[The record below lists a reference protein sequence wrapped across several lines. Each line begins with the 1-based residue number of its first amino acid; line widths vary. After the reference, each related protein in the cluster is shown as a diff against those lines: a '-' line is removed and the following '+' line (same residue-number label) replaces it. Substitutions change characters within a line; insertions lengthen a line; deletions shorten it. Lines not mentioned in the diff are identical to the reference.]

1 MNLLTTALPE
11 TITVDGREYAIH
23 TDFRDWIR
31 FCEMFLD
38 EELTKEEKAYISMM
52 LFKEQPTDI
61 VKSVKALTNFYLMA
75 DSEEEQEE
83 PAEEVEEEQT
93 EETEVTP
100 KPVYDWT
107 VDSAYIVGAFQK
119 EYGIDLINIEYMHW
133 WRFKALFTSIIEFD
147 LEERIGYRALDT
159 SKIKDKDERKRLDRI
174 KKSLMLK
181 TSVSD
186 EEIGGVFG
194 G

>member
-1 MNLLTTALPE
+1 MNLLTTTLPD
-11 TITVDGREYAIH
+11 TITVEGREYVIH

-31 FCEMFLD
+31 FCEMLLD
-38 EELTKEEKAYISMM
+38 EELKEEEKVYIALMM
-52 LFKEQPTDI
+52 YKEEQPSNIQLALKGLTD
-61 VKSVKALTNFYLMA
+61 FYLMA
-75 DSEEEQEE
+75 EEVANDTEEQLEE
-83 PAEEVEEEQT
+83 HT
-93 EETEVTP
+93 EEIEVTP
-100 KPVYDWT
+100 KPIYDWT
-107 VDSAYIVGAFQK
+107 VDSAYIIGAFQK
-119 EYGIDLINIEYMHW
+119 TYGIDLMNIEYMHW

-181 TSVSD
+181 TSVTD

>member
-1 MNLLTTALPE
+1 MNLLTTTLPD

-31 FCEMFLD
+31 FCEMLLD
-38 EELTKEEKAYISMM
+38 EELKEEEKVYIALMM
-52 LFKEQPTDI
+52 YKEEQPSNIQLALKGLTD
-61 VKSVKALTNFYLMA
+61 FYLMA
-75 DSEEEQEE
+75 EEVVNDAEEQLEE
-83 PAEEVEEEQT
+83 HT
-93 EETEVTP
+93 EEYEVTP
-100 KPVYDWT
+100 KPIYDWT
-107 VDSAYIVGAFQK
+107 VDSAYIIGAFQK
-119 EYGIDLINIEYMHW
+119 TYGIDLMNIEYMHW
-133 WRFKALFTSIIEFD
+133 RRFKALFTSIIEFD

-181 TSVSD
+181 TSVTD

>member
-1 MNLLTTALPE
+1 MNLLTAALPD

-31 FCEMFLD
+31 FCEMLLD
-38 EELTKEEKAYISMM
+38 EELKEEEKVYIALMM
-52 LFKEQPTDI
+52 YTEEQPDNIQLALKGLTD
-61 VKSVKALTNFYLMA
+61 FYLMA
-75 DSEEEQEE
+75 EEVVDPKEVTES
-83 PAEEVEEEQT
+83 EEVEHENQ
-93 EETEVTP
+93 
-100 KPVYDWT
+100 KPIYDWT
-107 VDSAYIVGAFQK
+107 VDSAYIIGAFQK
-119 EYGIDLINIEYMHW
+119 TYGIDLTNIKYMHW

-174 KKSLMLK
+174 KKSLTLK
-181 TSVSD
+181 TSVTD

>member
-1 MNLLTTALPE
+1 MNLLTTTLPD

-31 FCEMFLD
+31 FCEMLLD
-38 EELTKEEKAYISMM
+38 DELKEEEKVYIALMM
-52 LFKEQPTDI
+52 YKEEQPSDIQLALKGLTD
-61 VKSVKALTNFYLMA
+61 FYLMA
-75 DSEEEQEE
+75 EEVVNDAEEQSEEHKEE
-83 PAEEVEEEQT
+83 Y
-93 EETEVTP
+93 EVTP
-100 KPVYDWT
+100 KPIYDWT
-107 VDSAYIVGAFQK
+107 VDSAYIIGAFQK
-119 EYGIDLINIEYMHW
+119 TYGIDLMNIEYMHW

-181 TSVSD
+181 TSVTD

>member
-1 MNLLTTALPE
+1 MNLLTTTLPD

-31 FCEMFLD
+31 FCEMLLD
-38 EELTKEEKAYISMM
+38 EDLKEEEKVYIALMM
-52 LFKEQPTDI
+52 YTEEQPDNIQLALKGLTD
-61 VKSVKALTNFYLMA
+61 FYLMA
-75 DSEEEQEE
+75 EEVVE
-83 PAEEVEEEQT
+83 PKEVTESEEVEHEN
-93 EETEVTP
+93 P

-107 VDSAYIVGAFQK
+107 VDSAYIIGAFQK
-119 EYGIDLINIEYMHW
+119 TYGIDLTNIKYMHW

-181 TSVSD
+181 TNVSD

>member
-1 MNLLTTALPE
+1 MNLLTTTLPD

-31 FCEMFLD
+31 FCEMLLD
-38 EELTKEEKAYISMM
+38 EELKEEEKVYIALMM
-52 LFKEQPTDI
+52 YREEQPSNIQLALKGLTD
-61 VKSVKALTNFYLMA
+61 FYLMA
-75 DSEEEQEE
+75 EEGVE
-83 PAEEVEEEQT
+83 PKEVTESEEVEHEN
-93 EETEVTP
+93 P
-100 KPVYDWT
+100 KPIYDWT
-107 VDSAYIVGAFQK
+107 VDSAYIIGAFQK
-119 EYGIDLINIEYMHW
+119 TYGIDLANIEYMHW

-174 KKSLMLK
+174 KKSLILK

>member
-1 MNLLTTALPE
+1 MNLLTTTLPD

-31 FCEMFLD
+31 FCEMLLD
-38 EELTKEEKAYISMM
+38 EELKEEEKVYIALMM
-52 LFKEQPTDI
+52 YTEEQPDNIQLALKGLTD
-61 VKSVKALTNFYLMA
+61 FYLMA
-75 DSEEEQEE
+75 EEVVNGQEEQLEE
-83 PAEEVEEEQT
+83 HT

-119 EYGIDLINIEYMHW
+119 EYGIDLTNIKYMHW

-147 LEERIGYRALDT
+147 LGERIGYRALDT
-159 SKIKDKDERKRLDRI
+159 SKIKDKAERNRLKSIQGSLALKR
-174 KKSLMLK
+174 
-181 TSVSD
+181 SVSD
-186 EEIGGVFG
+186 EEIGGAFSG
-194 G
+194 

>member
-1 MNLLTTALPE
+1 MNLLTTALPD

-31 FCEMFLD
+31 FCEMLLD
-38 EELTKEEKAYISMM
+38 EELKEEEKVYIALMM
-52 LFKEQPTDI
+52 YTEEQPDNIQLALKGLTD
-61 VKSVKALTNFYLMA
+61 FYLMA
-75 DSEEEQEE
+75 EEVVE
-83 PAEEVEEEQT
+83 PKEVTESEEVEQEN
-93 EETEVTP
+93 P
-100 KPVYDWT
+100 KPIYDWSI
-107 VDSAYIVGAFQK
+107 DSAYIVGAFQK
-119 EYGIDLINIEYMHW
+119 EYGIDLMNIEHMHW

-181 TSVSD
+181 TSVTD

>member
-1 MNLLTTALPE
+1 MNLLTTTLPD
-11 TITVDGREYAIH
+11 TIIVDGREYAIY

-31 FCEMFLD
+31 FCEMLLD
-38 EELTKEEKAYISMM
+38 EELKEEEKIYIALMM
-52 LFKEQPTDI
+52 YKEEQPSNVQLALKGLTD
-61 VKSVKALTNFYLMA
+61 FYLMA
-75 DSEEEQEE
+75 EEVVNDTEEQLEE
-83 PAEEVEEEQT
+83 HT
-93 EETEVTP
+93 EEYEVTP
-100 KPVYDWT
+100 KPIYDWT
-107 VDSAYIVGAFQK
+107 VDSAYIIGAFQK
-119 EYGIDLINIEYMHW
+119 TYGIDLMNIEYMHW

-181 TSVSD
+181 TSVTD

>member
-1 MNLLTTALPE
+1 MNLLTAALPD

-31 FCEMFLD
+31 FCEMLLD
-38 EELTKEEKAYISMM
+38 EELKEEEKVYIALMM
-52 LFKEQPTDI
+52 YTEEQPDNIQLALKGLTD
-61 VKSVKALTNFYLMA
+61 FYLMS
-75 DSEEEQEE
+75 DEVTNDTEEVVET
-83 PAEEVEEEQT
+83 EEVEQANQ
-93 EETEVTP
+93 
-100 KPVYDWT
+100 KPIYDWSI
-107 VDSAYIVGAFQK
+107 DSAYIIGAFQK
-119 EYGIDLINIEYMHW
+119 TYGIDLTNIEYMHW
-133 WRFKALFTSIIEFD
+133 WKFKALFTSIIEFD

-174 KKSLMLK
+174 KKSLTLK
-181 TSVSD
+181 TSVTD

>member
-1 MNLLTTALPE
+1 MNLLTTTLPD

-31 FCEMFLD
+31 FCEMLL
-38 EELTKEEKAYISMM
+38 ETELKEEEKVYIALMM
-52 LFKEQPTDI
+52 YKEEQPSNVQLALKGLTD
-61 VKSVKALTNFYLMA
+61 FYLMA
-75 DSEEEQEE
+75 EEVVNDAEEQLEE
-83 PAEEVEEEQT
+83 HT
-93 EETEVTP
+93 EEYEVTP
-100 KPVYDWT
+100 KPIYDWT
-107 VDSAYIVGAFQK
+107 VDSAYIIGAFQK
-119 EYGIDLINIEYMHW
+119 TYGIDLMNIEYMHW

-181 TSVSD
+181 TSVTD

>member
-1 MNLLTTALPE
+1 MNLLTTTLPD

-31 FCEMFLD
+31 FCEMLLD
-38 EELTKEEKAYISMM
+38 EELKEEEKVYIALMM
-52 LFKEQPTDI
+52 YKEEQPSNIQLALKGLTD
-61 VKSVKALTNFYLMA
+61 FYLMA
-75 DSEEEQEE
+75 
-83 PAEEVEEEQT
+83 EEVANDTEEQT
-93 EETEVTP
+93 EEHTEEYEVTP
-100 KPVYDWT
+100 KPIYDWT
-107 VDSAYIVGAFQK
+107 VDSAYIIGAFQK
-119 EYGIDLINIEYMHW
+119 TYGIDLMNIEYMHW

-181 TSVSD
+181 TSVTD

>member
-1 MNLLTTALPE
+1 MNLLTTTLPD

-31 FCEMFLD
+31 FCEMLLD
-38 EELTKEEKAYISMM
+38 EELKEEEKVYIALMM
-52 LFKEQPTDI
+52 YKEEQPSNIQLALKGLTD
-61 VKSVKALTNFYLMA
+61 FYLMA
-75 DSEEEQEE
+75 EEVVNDTEEQIEE
-83 PAEEVEEEQT
+83 HT
-93 EETEVTP
+93 EEIEVTP
-100 KPVYDWT
+100 KPIYDWT
-107 VDSAYIVGAFQK
+107 VDSAYIIGAFQK
-119 EYGIDLINIEYMHW
+119 TYGIDLMNIEYMHW

-159 SKIKDKDERKRLDRI
+159 SKIKDKDERNRLDRI

-181 TSVSD
+181 TSVTD

>member
-1 MNLLTTALPE
+1 MNLLTTTLPD
-11 TITVDGREYAIH
+11 TIIVDGREYAIY

-31 FCEMFLD
+31 FCEMLLD
-38 EELTKEEKAYISMM
+38 TELKEEEKVYIALTMY
-52 LFKEQPTDI
+52 KEEQPSNVQLALKGLTD
-61 VKSVKALTNFYLMA
+61 FYLMA
-75 DSEEEQEE
+75 EEVVNDTEEQLEE
-83 PAEEVEEEQT
+83 HT
-93 EETEVTP
+93 EEYEVTP
-100 KPVYDWT
+100 KPIYDWT
-107 VDSAYIVGAFQK
+107 VDSAYIIGAFQK
-119 EYGIDLINIEYMHW
+119 TYGIDLMNIEYMHW

-181 TSVSD
+181 TSVTD

>member
-1 MNLLTTALPE
+1 MNLLTTTLPD
-11 TITVDGREYAIH
+11 TITVDGREYVIY
-23 TDFRDWIR
+23 TDFRDWIQ
-31 FCEMFLD
+31 FCEMLLD
-38 EELTKEEKAYISMM
+38 TELKEEEKVYIALMM
-52 LFKEQPTDI
+52 YKEEQPSNVQLALKGLTD
-61 VKSVKALTNFYLMA
+61 FYLMA
-75 DSEEEQEE
+75 
-83 PAEEVEEEQT
+83 EEVANDTEEQT
-93 EETEVTP
+93 EEHTEEIEVTP
-100 KPVYDWT
+100 KPIYDWT
-107 VDSAYIVGAFQK
+107 VDSAYIIGAFQK
-119 EYGIDLINIEYMHW
+119 TYGIDLMNIEYMHW

-181 TSVSD
+181 TSVTD

>member
-1 MNLLTTALPE
+1 MNLLTTTLPD

-31 FCEMFLD
+31 FCEMLLD
-38 EELTKEEKAYISMM
+38 EDLKEEEKVYIALMM
-52 LFKEQPTDI
+52 YKEEQPSNIQLALKGLTD
-61 VKSVKALTNFYLMA
+61 FYLMSDEVA
-75 DSEEEQEE
+75 NDTEEQLEE
-83 PAEEVEEEQT
+83 HT

-107 VDSAYIVGAFQK
+107 VDSAYIIGAFQK
-119 EYGIDLINIEYMHW
+119 TYGIDLTNIKYMHW

-174 KKSLMLK
+174 KKSLILK
-181 TSVSD
+181 TNVSD

>member
-1 MNLLTTALPE
+1 MNLLTAPLPD
-11 TITVDGREYAIH
+11 TIIVDGRDYAIY

-31 FCEMFLD
+31 FCEMLLD
-38 EELTKEEKAYISMM
+38 TELKEEEKVYIALTMY
-52 LFKEQPTDI
+52 KEEQPSNIQLALKGLTD
-61 VKSVKALTNFYLMA
+61 FYLMA
-75 DSEEEQEE
+75 EEVVNDTEEQLEE
-83 PAEEVEEEQT
+83 HT
-93 EETEVTP
+93 EEYEVTP
-100 KPVYDWT
+100 KPIYDWT
-107 VDSAYIVGAFQK
+107 VDSAYIIGAFQK
-119 EYGIDLINIEYMHW
+119 TYGIDLMDIEYMHW
-133 WRFKALFTSIIEFD
+133 WKFKALFTSIIEFD

-181 TSVSD
+181 TSVTD

>member
-1 MNLLTTALPE
+1 MNLLTTALPD

-31 FCEMFLD
+31 FCEMLLD
-38 EELTKEEKAYISMM
+38 EELKEEEKVYIALMM
-52 LFKEQPTDI
+52 YKEEQPSNIQLALKGLTD
-61 VKSVKALTNFYLMA
+61 FYLMTEEVVN
-75 DSEEEQEE
+75 DTEEQSEEH
-83 PAEEVEEEQT
+83 AEEI
-93 EETEVTP
+93 EVAP
-100 KPVYDWT
+100 KPIYDWT
-107 VDSAYIVGAFQK
+107 VDSAYIIGAFQK
-119 EYGIDLINIEYMHW
+119 TYGIDLMNIEYMHW

-174 KKSLMLK
+174 KKSLILK
-181 TSVSD
+181 TSVTD

-194 G
+194 D

>member
-1 MNLLTTALPE
+1 MNLLTTTLPD
-11 TITVDGREYAIH
+11 TIIVDGREYAIY

-31 FCEMFLD
+31 FCEMMLD
-38 EELTKEEKAYISMM
+38 EELTKVEKAYISMM

-61 VKSVKALTNFYLMA
+61 AKAVKALTNFYLMA
-75 DSEEEQEE
+75 NFEEEQEE
-83 PAEEVEEEQT
+83 LVEEVEEEHA
-93 EETEVTP
+93 EEIEVTP
-100 KPVYDWT
+100 KPIYDWT
-107 VDSAYIVGAFQK
+107 VDSAYIIGAFQK
-119 EYGIDLINIEYMHW
+119 TYGIDLMNIEYMHW

-181 TSVSD
+181 TSVTD

>member
-1 MNLLTTALPE
+1 MNLLTTTLPD

-31 FCEMFLD
+31 FCEMLLD
-38 EELTKEEKAYISMM
+38 EDLEEEEKVYIALMM
-52 LFKEQPTDI
+52 YTEEQPDNIQLALKGLTD
-61 VKSVKALTNFYLMA
+61 FYLMA
-75 DSEEEQEE
+75 EEVVELKEVTE
-83 PAEEVEEEQT
+83 SEEVEHEN
-93 EETEVTP
+93 P
-100 KPVYDWT
+100 KPIYDWSI
-107 VDSAYIVGAFQK
+107 DSAYIIGSFQK

-181 TSVSD
+181 TSVTD

>member
-1 MNLLTTALPE
+1 MNLLTTALPD

-31 FCEMFLD
+31 FCEMLLD
-38 EELTKEEKAYISMM
+38 EELKEEEKVYIALMM
-52 LFKEQPTDI
+52 YTEEQPDNIQLALKGLTD
-61 VKSVKALTNFYLMA
+61 FYLMA
-75 DSEEEQEE
+75 EEVVE
-83 PAEEVEEEQT
+83 PKEVTESEEVEHEN
-93 EETEVTP
+93 P
-100 KPVYDWT
+100 KPIYDWSI
-107 VDSAYIVGAFQK
+107 DSAYIVGAFQK
-119 EYGIDLINIEYMHW
+119 EYGIDLTNIKYMHW

-147 LEERIGYRALDT
+147 LGERIGYRALDT

-181 TSVSD
+181 TNVSD

>member
-1 MNLLTTALPE
+1 MNLLTTALPD

-31 FCEMFLD
+31 FCEMLLD
-38 EELTKEEKAYISMM
+38 EDLKEEEKVYIALMM
-52 LFKEQPTDI
+52 YTEEQPDNIQLALKGLTD
-61 VKSVKALTNFYLMA
+61 FYLMA
-75 DSEEEQEE
+75 EEVVSDQEEQLEE
-83 PAEEVEEEQT
+83 HT

-107 VDSAYIVGAFQK
+107 VDSAYIIGSFQK
-119 EYGIDLINIEYMHW
+119 EYGIDLTNIKYMHW

-181 TSVSD
+181 TNVSD

>member
-1 MNLLTTALPE
+1 MNLLTTTLPD

-31 FCEMFLD
+31 FCEMLLD
-38 EELTKEEKAYISMM
+38 EDLTKVEKAYISMM
-52 LFKEQPTDI
+52 LFKEQPED
-61 VKSVKALTNFYLMA
+61 VAKSVKALTNFYLMA
-75 DSEEEQEE
+75 EPEEDQEE
-83 PAEEVEEEQT
+83 LTEEVEEHT

-107 VDSAYIVGAFQK
+107 VDSAYIIGAFQK
-119 EYGIDLINIEYMHW
+119 TYGIDLTNIKYMHW

-181 TSVSD
+181 TNVSD

>member
-1 MNLLTTALPE
+1 MNLLTTALPD
-11 TITVDGREYAIH
+11 TITVDGREYTIH

-31 FCEMFLD
+31 FCEMLLD
-38 EELTKEEKAYISMM
+38 EDLKEEEKVYIALMM
-52 LFKEQPTDI
+52 YTEEQPDNIQLALKGLTD
-61 VKSVKALTNFYLMA
+61 FYLMA
-75 DSEEEQEE
+75 EEVVDDQEEQVEE
-83 PAEEVEEEQT
+83 HAEEH
-93 EETEVTP
+93 EVTP

-107 VDSAYIVGAFQK
+107 VDSAYIIGAFQK
-119 EYGIDLINIEYMHW
+119 TYGIDLTNIKYMHW

-174 KKSLMLK
+174 KKTLMLK

>member
-1 MNLLTTALPE
+1 MNLLTTTLPD

-31 FCEMFLD
+31 FCEMLLD
-38 EELTKEEKAYISMM
+38 EELKEEEKVYIALMM
-52 LFKEQPTDI
+52 YKEEQPSNVQLALKGLTD
-61 VKSVKALTNFYLMA
+61 FYLMA
-75 DSEEEQEE
+75 
-83 PAEEVEEEQT
+83 EEVANDTEEQT
-93 EETEVTP
+93 EEHTEEYEVTP
-100 KPVYDWT
+100 KPIYDWT
-107 VDSAYIVGAFQK
+107 VDSAYIIGAFQK
-119 EYGIDLINIEYMHW
+119 TYGIDLMNIEYMHW

-181 TSVSD
+181 TSVTD

>member
-1 MNLLTTALPE
+1 MNLLTATLPD

-31 FCEMFLD
+31 FCEMLLD
-38 EELTKEEKAYISMM
+38 DELKEEEKVYIALM
-52 LFKEQPTDI
+52 LYKEEQPSDIQLALKGLTD
-61 VKSVKALTNFYLMA
+61 FYLMA
-75 DSEEEQEE
+75 
-83 PAEEVEEEQT
+83 EEVLNDTEEQT
-93 EETEVTP
+93 EERTEEYEVTP
-100 KPVYDWT
+100 KPIYDWT
-107 VDSAYIVGAFQK
+107 ADSAYIIGAFQK
-119 EYGIDLINIEYMHW
+119 TYGIDLTNIEYMHW

-159 SKIKDKDERKRLDRI
+159 SKIKDKEERKRLDRI

-181 TSVSD
+181 TSVTD

>member
-1 MNLLTTALPE
+1 MNLLTTTLPD
-11 TITVDGREYAIH
+11 TIIVDGREYTIY

-31 FCEMFLD
+31 FCEMLLD
-38 EELTKEEKAYISMM
+38 EELKEEEKICIALMM
-52 LFKEQPTDI
+52 YKEGQPSNIQLALKGLTD
-61 VKSVKALTNFYLMA
+61 FYLMS
-75 DSEEEQEE
+75 D
-83 PAEEVEEEQT
+83 EVVTDT
-93 EETEVTP
+93 EEHTEEIEVAP
-100 KPVYDWT
+100 KPIYDWT
-107 VDSAYIVGAFQK
+107 VDSAYIIGAFQK
-119 EYGIDLINIEYMHW
+119 TYGIDLINIEYMHW

-181 TSVSD
+181 TSVTD

>member
-1 MNLLTTALPE
+1 MNLLTTTLPD
-11 TITVDGREYAIH
+11 TIIVDGREYAIY

-31 FCEMFLD
+31 FCEMLLD
-38 EELTKEEKAYISMM
+38 TELKEEEKVYIALTMY
-52 LFKEQPTDI
+52 KEEQPSNIQLALKGLTD
-61 VKSVKALTNFYLMA
+61 FYLMA
-75 DSEEEQEE
+75 EEVVNDTEEQLEE
-83 PAEEVEEEQT
+83 HT
-93 EETEVTP
+93 EEYEVTP
-100 KPVYDWT
+100 KPIYDWT
-107 VDSAYIVGAFQK
+107 VDSAYIIGAFQK
-119 EYGIDLINIEYMHW
+119 TYGIDLMNIEYMHW

-181 TSVSD
+181 TSVTD

>member
-1 MNLLTTALPE
+1 MNLLTTSLPD

-31 FCEMFLD
+31 FCEMLLD
-38 EELTKEEKAYISMM
+38 EELTKVEKAYISMM
-52 LFKEQPTDI
+52 LFKKQPED
-61 VKSVKALTNFYLMA
+61 VAKSVKALTNFYLM
-75 DSEEEQEE
+75 EEHEEDQEE
-83 PAEEVEEEQT
+83 LTEEVEEHT

-107 VDSAYIVGAFQK
+107 VDSAYIIGAFQK
-119 EYGIDLINIEYMHW
+119 TYGIDLTNIKYMHW
-133 WRFKALFTSIIEFD
+133 WKFKALFTSIIEFD

-181 TSVSD
+181 TNVSD

>member
-1 MNLLTTALPE
+1 MNLLTTTLPE
-11 TITVDGREYAIH
+11 TIAVDGREYAIH

-31 FCEMFLD
+31 FCEMLLD
-38 EELTKEEKAYISMM
+38 EELKEEEKIYIALMM
-52 LFKEQPTDI
+52 YKEEQPSNIQLALKGLTD
-61 VKSVKALTNFYLMA
+61 FYLMSDEVA
-75 DSEEEQEE
+75 TEEQLEE
-83 PAEEVEEEQT
+83 HT
-93 EETEVTP
+93 EEYEVAP
-100 KPVYDWT
+100 KPIYDWT
-107 VDSAYIVGAFQK
+107 VDSAYIIGAFQK
-119 EYGIDLINIEYMHW
+119 TYGIDLMNIEYMHW

-174 KKSLMLK
+174 KKSLILK

>member
-1 MNLLTTALPE
+1 MNLLTTTLPD
-11 TITVDGREYAIH
+11 TVTVDGREYTIH

-31 FCEMFLD
+31 FCEMLLD
-38 EELTKEEKAYISMM
+38 EELKEEEKIYIALMM
-52 LFKEQPTDI
+52 YKEEQPSNVQLALKGLTD
-61 VKSVKALTNFYLMA
+61 FYLMS
-75 DSEEEQEE
+75 D
-83 PAEEVEEEQT
+83 EVVTEEQT
-93 EETEVTP
+93 EEHTEEIEVAP
-100 KPVYDWT
+100 KPIYDWT
-107 VDSAYIVGAFQK
+107 VDSAYIIGAFQK
-119 EYGIDLINIEYMHW
+119 TYGIDLMNIEYMHW

-174 KKSLMLK
+174 KKSLTLK
-181 TSVSD
+181 TNVTD

>member
-1 MNLLTTALPE
+1 MNLLTAALPD

-31 FCEMFLD
+31 FCEMLLD
-38 EELTKEEKAYISMM
+38 EELKEEEKVYIALMM
-52 LFKEQPTDI
+52 YTEEQPDNIQLALKGLTD
-61 VKSVKALTNFYLMA
+61 FYLMS
-75 DSEEEQEE
+75 DEVTNDTEEVVET
-83 PAEEVEEEQT
+83 EEVEQANQ
-93 EETEVTP
+93 
-100 KPVYDWT
+100 KPIYDWSI
-107 VDSAYIVGAFQK
+107 DSAYIIGAFQK
-119 EYGIDLINIEYMHW
+119 TYGIDLTNIEYMHW
-133 WRFKALFTSIIEFD
+133 WKFKALFTSIIEFD

-181 TSVSD
+181 TNVSD

>member
-1 MNLLTTALPE
+1 MNLLTTTLPD
-11 TITVDGREYAIH
+11 TIIVDGREYAIY

-31 FCEMFLD
+31 FCEMLLD
-38 EELTKEEKAYISMM
+38 TELKEEEKVCIALMM
-52 LFKEQPTDI
+52 YKEEQPSNVQLALKGLTD
-61 VKSVKALTNFYLMA
+61 FYLMA
-75 DSEEEQEE
+75 EEVVTDTEEQLEE
-83 PAEEVEEEQT
+83 HT
-93 EETEVTP
+93 EEYEVTP
-100 KPVYDWT
+100 KPIYDWT
-107 VDSAYIVGAFQK
+107 VDSAYIIGAFQK
-119 EYGIDLINIEYMHW
+119 TYGIDLMNIEYMHW

-181 TSVSD
+181 TSVTD

>member
-1 MNLLTTALPE
+1 MNLLTTALPD

-31 FCEMFLD
+31 FCEMLLD
-38 EELTKEEKAYISMM
+38 EELKEEEKIYIALMM
-52 LFKEQPTDI
+52 YKEEQPSNIQLALKGLTD
-61 VKSVKALTNFYLMA
+61 FYLMA
-75 DSEEEQEE
+75 EEVVNDTEEQIEE
-83 PAEEVEEEQT
+83 HT
-93 EETEVTP
+93 EEIEVAP
-100 KPVYDWT
+100 KPIYDWT
-107 VDSAYIVGAFQK
+107 VDSAYIIGAFQK
-119 EYGIDLINIEYMHW
+119 TYGIDLMNIEYMHW

-181 TSVSD
+181 TSVTD

>member
-1 MNLLTTALPE
+1 MNLLTTALPD
-11 TITVDGREYAIH
+11 TITVDGREYTIH

-31 FCEMFLD
+31 FCEMLLD
-38 EELTKEEKAYISMM
+38 TELKEEEKVYIALMM
-52 LFKEQPTDI
+52 YEEEQPSNIQLALKGLTD
-61 VKSVKALTNFYLMA
+61 FYLMS
-75 DSEEEQEE
+75 DEVVNDTEEQLEE
-83 PAEEVEEEQT
+83 HTGEHEVA
-93 EETEVTP
+93 P
-100 KPVYDWT
+100 KPIYDWT
-107 VDSAYIVGAFQK
+107 VDSAYIIGAFQK
-119 EYGIDLINIEYMHW
+119 TYGIDLTNIKYMHW

-181 TSVSD
+181 TNVSD